1 MILFQDCLRKDIQD
15 NQDMNIPWS
24 LQLVAKG
31 RGKASVQDEVLGM
44 ILAGSIEEHTLGY
57 MMDWEGA

>member
-24 LQLVAKG
+24 LLMGAKG